1 MLKNITKLSG
11 NIVKNKWYQWV
22 AIILSYTYIII
33 YYVNNLTK
41 TIDSMVKI
49 CYHYAV
55 FSYKGFFISSEKTP
69 TSISGEWRINII
81 KPRRSWIYA
90 MLENFGNMTHN
101 IENNLELPVRTKME
115 LKMME
120 QVIPIVSRHML
131 LSYMWKIIEYEIAF
145 IRIK

>member
-1 MLKNITKLSG
+1 
-11 NIVKNKWYQWV
+11 
-22 AIILSYTYIII
+22 
-33 YYVNNLTK
+33 
-41 TIDSMVKI
+41 
-49 CYHYAV
+49 
-55 FSYKGFFISSEKTP
+55 
-69 TSISGEWRINII
+69 
-81 KPRRSWIYA
+81 

>member
-101 IENNLELPVRTKME
+101 IENNLELPVRTKWN
-115 LKMME
+115 
-120 QVIPIVSRHML
+120 SRWWSKLFL
-131 LSYMWKIIEYEIAF
+131 LFQDICCF
-145 IRIK
+145 RICGKLLNMK